1 MPLIHRRICYA
12 NAGAADQIVQLMQN
26 GRAAMVRYGSSR
38 DSRILTDH
46 MTGRSDRVVVE
57 WDVDDM
63 GSMDA
68 ALRSIMEDPE
78 GAA

>member
-1 MPLIHRRICYA
+1 
-12 NAGAADQIVQLMQN
+12 
-26 GRAAMVRYGSSR
+26 
-38 DSRILTDH
+38 

-68 ALRSIMEDPE
+68 ALSSIMEDPE
-78 GAA
+78 GAAYFSG